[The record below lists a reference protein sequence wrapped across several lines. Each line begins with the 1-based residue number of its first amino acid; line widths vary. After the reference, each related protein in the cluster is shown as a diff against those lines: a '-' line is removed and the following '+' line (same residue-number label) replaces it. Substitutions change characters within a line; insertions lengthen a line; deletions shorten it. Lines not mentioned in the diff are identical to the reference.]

1 MESTR
6 HAWKGTYLSESIARA
21 SVMVNRA
28 GFQVCPDGS
37 MRHASEATHFHVR
50 HVQLEH
56 REAILSAVGS
66 AYAAA
71 DNRHT
76 TSPVETVVLPDCR
89 L

>member
-1 MESTR
+1 MTICAQSSTNHVDVCR
-6 HAWKGTYLSESIARA
+6 LRRKEKTYLSESIAKA

-56 REAILSAVGS
+56 REAIL
-66 AYAAA
+66 
-71 DNRHT
+71 
-76 TSPVETVVLPDCR
+76 
-89 L
+89 